1 MSSIGNGSVQSSLT
15 QRSVVK
21 SRPGLQETTGME
33 KKREKKKKKR
43 GKKGALLGNIYA
55 KLKETVYIADN

>member
-1 MSSIGNGSVQSSLT
+1 M
-15 QRSVVK
+15 K